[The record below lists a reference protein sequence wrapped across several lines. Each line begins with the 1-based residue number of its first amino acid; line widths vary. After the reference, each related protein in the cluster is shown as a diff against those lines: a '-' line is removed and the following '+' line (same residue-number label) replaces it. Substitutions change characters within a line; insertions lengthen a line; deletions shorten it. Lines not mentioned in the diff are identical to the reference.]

1 MTSEISHPC
10 SFCASQNQSSAADYP
25 VLDLIPEVLEVDI
38 LSVNGEEVS
47 NGCPVL
53 FHLESFHVP
62 QWPLERTFN
71 VAHHFHRE

>member
-1 MTSEISHPC
+1 MPDT
-10 SFCASQNQSSAADYP
+10 
-25 VLDLIPEVLEVDI
+25 VLEVDI